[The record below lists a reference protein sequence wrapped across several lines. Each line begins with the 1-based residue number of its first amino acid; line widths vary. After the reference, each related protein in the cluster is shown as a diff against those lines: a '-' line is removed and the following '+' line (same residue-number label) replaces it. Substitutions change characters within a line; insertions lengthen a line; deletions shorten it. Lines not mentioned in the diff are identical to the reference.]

1 MQKPQQLV
9 QQAVALTA
17 LPFTWLGSLLMV
29 LLPSQDLARNAMDIW
44 SDSESPKL
52 GGPDDNSCS

>member
-1 MQKPQQLV
+1 V

-17 LPFTWLGSLLMV
+17 LPFTWLGSLLMA

-44 SDSESPKL
+44 SDLESPEL
-52 GGPDDNSCS
+52 GGHSDSSSS

>member
-1 MQKPQQLV
+1 MQRPQQLV

-17 LPFTWLGSLLMV
+17 LPFTWLGSLLMA

-44 SDSESPKL
+44 SDLESPEL
-52 GGPDDNSCS
+52 GGHSDSSGS